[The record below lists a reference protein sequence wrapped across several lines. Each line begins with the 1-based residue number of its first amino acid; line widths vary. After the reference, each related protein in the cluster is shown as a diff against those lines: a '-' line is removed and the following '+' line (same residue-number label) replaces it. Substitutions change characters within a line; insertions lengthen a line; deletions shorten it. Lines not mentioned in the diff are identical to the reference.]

1 MDDITR
7 LFGLS
12 FCMLVG
18 CYVAGAIPL
27 AFTMSEV
34 RDHSLYCVLLL
45 NEAVMSVKILVNLIK
60 FSRDFLYTSQTTWCY
75 IIKFVS
81 EMVTP
86 TRLLINK
93 IS

>member
-1 MDDITR
+1 MDDDITR

-34 RDHSLYCVLLL
+34 GYV
-45 NEAVMSVKILVNLIK
+45 I
-60 FSRDFLYTSQTTWCY
+60 
-75 IIKFVS
+75 VS
-81 EMVTP
+81 KGYMY
-86 TRLLINK
+86 LAL
-93 IS
+93 